1 MSILSLFLFASM
13 ANSEVSI
20 DRIVA
25 VVNNEPILS
34 SDVQDLLKK
43 ADQSSLIEDILL
55 QGSPASD
62 LKKDEKVRLDYLI
75 AEKILDSHVK
85 RLGMTA
91 GPERIE
97 SEIKQMAQRYKM
109 APEDILSAAR
119 ADMGLG
125 PSEYR
130 SFLKK
135 QIERQSLIESEIS
148 SKVRVSD
155 EEVYAEFR
163 KSNPRSKSSLGE
175 VTLAHIFFNPK
186 KGGVTKARERA
197 EAVLKKLVDGGDF
210 ASLAEQNSEDSQFA
224 AGGALGTFSPGDLI
238 PEFESALIGLN
249 KGQFAKEVVESKRG
263 LHILR
268 LVDQRAA
275 KNEAFEKEKEKIR
288 SVLMER
294 AFSKQFS
301 LWLKRAREEASIT
314 RFEKK

>member
-1 MSILSLFLFASM
+1 MFILSVFLFASL
-13 ANSEVSI
+13 AQSEVSL

-34 SDVQDLLKK
+34 SDLKELIKK
-43 ADQSSLIEDILL
+43 ADQASLVEDILL
-55 QGSPASD
+55 QGSAVSE
-62 LKKDEKVRLDYLI
+62 LKKDEKVRLNYLI

-91 GPERIE
+91 GPDRID

-109 APEDILSAAR
+109 SSEDILKAAR

-125 PSEYR
+125 PAEYR

-135 QIERQSLIESEIS
+135 QIERQGLIESEIS

-155 EEVYAEFR
+155 EEVYAEYR

-186 KGGVTKARERA
+186 KGGAARAREKA
-197 EAVLKKLVDGGDF
+197 ESVLKKLTAGGDF
-210 ASLAEQNSEDSQFA
+210 ATLAEQNSEDSQFTT
-224 AGGALGTFSPGDLI
+224 GGALGTFGPGELI
-238 PEFESALIGLN
+238 PEFESALSGLK
-249 KGQFAKEVVESKRG
+249 KGQFSANVVQSKRG
-263 LHILR
+263 FHILR
-268 LVDQRAA
+268 LIEQRAA

-314 RFEKK
+314 YFDKK